1 MKDTS
6 NTIDMEQTRRAR
18 PQLGTQLGLLRKME
32 HETPEQKSTGP
43 EIPLANEIPLAK
55 GYLVLTPEPDE
66 PELLHIYLNVTGH
79 YGFYFYP

>member
-1 MKDTS
+1 
-6 NTIDMEQTRRAR
+6 
-18 PQLGTQLGLLRKME
+18 ME